1 MTRFGLRAWVLILTL
16 APTLLIGTL
25 LGGYFTL
32 QRYQEV
38 LEHLKDKGMSVANSL
53 TISAE
58 AGLVLEDREQL
69 KRLVSAMH
77 RRNTEF
83 IKNIAIYDKTGT
95 PMVSSTFHR
104 DFPLMKLPPGQPIP
118 QEPTFA
124 YVEGRLMLRA
134 PIVADTS
141 FYASYRD
148 KIDPAHPIL
157 GYVTIQLNQDA
168 TKLEQYDALFRTLLI
183 VFIGIMV
190 HLLFTWR
197 LLKHVTDPISN
208 MVSAVDRIREGKL
221 DTRVQGVLIG
231 ELDTLKNGI
240 NAMAKSLDEYH
251 ADMQHN
257 IDQATYD
264 LRMTLEQ
271 VEIQNIEL
279 DKARKRAQ
287 EASQVKSEFLANMSH
302 ELRTPLNGV
311 LGFARQLMKTQLTPS
326 QTDYLQTIERSA
338 QHLLAIINDVLD
350 FSKLEAGKL
359 QLDNTPYS
367 FHDALFEVVDMMGA
381 NAREKGLEL
390 CLHLPTDTP
399 DALVGDALRLKQ
411 VLTNLMGNA
420 VKFTAQGGIDVTI
433 SHSCT
438 DDSEEC
444 ELKVTVT
451 DTGVGIDAKQ
461 QQHLFNAFAQADA
474 SITRRFGGTGLG
486 LVISKTLV
494 AQMNGQMGLESQLG
508 HGSTFWFSLPVKRAN
523 MVFHDPL
530 PMKPLKDK
538 TLVLVGGSRR
548 TRQMLSLLNQSWPFV
563 LKNTDDPTLMPEA
576 DFVLIDRLEQVNLAD
591 LLRTMDKPAGAKL
604 IGLSNHAD
612 PRVREQL
619 MQLGL
624 DQCLVKP
631 LTAPRLY
638 RALVGEQASVKQ
650 QPALS
655 APSALAP
662 LPPGRILVV
671 DDNAPNLKLM
681 AALLEDT
688 PCDVHTATSGMAA
701 LEAVEKWPFDAIFMD
716 IQMPNMDGVTA
727 MTRIREKL
735 GDKCPPVIAVTAH
748 AMAGE
753 REKLLGQ
760 GMDDYLTKPIDER
773 TLHAC
778 LLRWL
783 RKNIVLDWE
792 LALSQAGGR
801 EALAKDMMKMLI
813 DSLPQTR
820 QDLEQALGGND
831 GETLYQVVHKFNGA
845 LAYTGTPRL
854 KNLAH
859 EIETQL
865 KKGATTTEVEPEV
878 FELIDE
884 MDKLNEEVG
893 RQGLVG

>member
-1 MTRFGLRAWVLILTL
+1 MTKFGLRAWVLILTL

-38 LEHLKDKGMSVANSL
+38 LQHLKDQGLAVIAPLTVA
-53 TISAE
+53 AE
-58 AGLVLEDREQL
+58 PGLVLEDREQL
-69 KRLVSAMH
+69 KRLVSAVH
-77 RRNTEF
+77 RRNTEA
-83 IKNIAIYDKTGT
+83 IRNIAVYDKQGT

-104 DFPLMKLPPGQPIP
+104 DFPLMKLPPGEPIP
-118 QEPTFA
+118 QIPTFA

-134 PIVADTS
+134 PIMADTS

-148 KIDPAHPIL
+148 KIDPKDPVL
-157 GYVTIQLNQDA
+157 GYVAIQLNQDSTIVA
-168 TKLEQYDALFRTLLI
+168 QHEALFRTLLI
-183 VFIGIMV
+183 VFIGVMV

-208 MVSAVDRIREGKL
+208 MVHAVDRIREGKL
-221 DTRVQGVLIG
+221 DTRVQGILIG
-231 ELDTLKNGI
+231 ELDTLKSGI

-359 QLDNTPYS
+359 KLDNTPYS
-367 FHDALFEVVDMMGA
+367 FHDALYEVVDMMGA
-381 NAREKGLEL
+381 NARDKGLEL
-390 CLHLPTDTP
+390 CLHLPPDTP
-399 DALVGDALRLKQ
+399 DSLMGDALRLKQ
-411 VLTNLMGNA
+411 VLTNLVGNA
-420 VKFTAQGGIDVTI
+420 VKFTQAGGVDIIV
-433 SHSCT
+433 SHDCQE
-438 DDSEEC
+438 DEGC
-444 ELKVTVT
+444 EIRVTVT
-451 DTGVGIDAKQ
+451 DTGVGIDPKQ
-461 QQHLFNAFAQADA
+461 QQYLFSAFAQADA

-486 LVISKTLV
+486 LIISKTLV
-494 AQMNGQMGLESQLG
+494 NQMKGQMDMESQVG
-508 HGSTFWFSLPVKRAN
+508 KGSTFWFSLPVKKAA

-530 PMKPLKDK
+530 PMAPLEGK
-538 TLVLVGGSRR
+538 TVALVGGSRR
-548 TRQMLSLLNQSWPFV
+548 TRRMLTLLMESWPFS
-563 LKNTDDPTLMPEA
+563 LQTTEDPALMPEA
-576 DFVLIDRLEQVNLAD
+576 DFVLLDQLEQQDLTALLAR
-591 LLRTMDKPAGAKL
+591 LDKPAEARI

-612 PRVREQL
+612 PQVRERMLAQ
-619 MQLGL
+619 GL
-624 DQCLVKP
+624 DICLVKP

-638 RALVGEQASVKQ
+638 RALVGEQPSQ
-650 QPALS
+650 QLPALRH
-655 APSALAP
+655 PSALPP

-671 DDNAPNLKLM
+671 DDNSPNLKLM
-681 AALLEDT
+681 SALLEDS
-688 PCDVHTATSGMAA
+688 PCEVHCANSGLQA

-716 IQMPNMDGVTA
+716 IQMPGMDGVTA
-727 MTRIREKL
+727 MGHIRERL
-735 GDKCPPVIAVTAH
+735 GQGCPPIIAVTAH

-753 REKLLGQ
+753 REKLLEK

-773 TLHAC
+773 TLHAT

-783 RKNIVLDWE
+783 KKPVVLDWDQ
-792 LALSQAGGR
+792 ALRQAGGR
-801 EALAKDMMKMLI
+801 EALAKDMVKMLI

-820 QDLEQALGGND
+820 EGLEKALAEAD
-831 GETLYQVVHKFNGA
+831 FDALYQAVHKFNGA

-865 KKGATTTEVEPEV
+865 KKGAATSDVEPEV

-884 MDKLNEEVG
+884 MDKLDEEVG